1 MQNIHQNVQS
11 MKVSIK
17 EILTAIAII
26 AILAVAHYFL
36 PYRIASAF
44 SARSVNIH
52 FFAPF
57 ILGGLILLSIVVFF
71 VLKANKRPCPQFL
84 KKALVLIPIALVVI
98 VPISYHCAHNHKV
111 AFYGSDY
118 GRLYGNFP
126 YQGITNQWGKVIV
139 EPDFNFINIA
149 YDNSSNKTVFI
160 CCNVNKIKNGSIQTA
175 YGHKIFFSIF
185 TESGEVIEKREGY
198 FASSGSTVRE
208 YLEERYSNIEPLGNE
223 VFLNYTDGE
232 NNYFKI
238 KFLDANIGDTQICD
252 TNASSSTS
260 DNRSSSNSS
269 SSSNNNNS
277 SHSEQPQPRQPERHE
292 TPVPIQVWNPCF
304 MCGGTGLCTSCQG
317 KGKDWYGNSYQ
328 LCVTCHGNMYCQ
340 KCYGRKG
347 YYTTEYR

>member
-1 MQNIHQNVQS
+1 

-44 SARSVNIH
+44 SADSVAIH
-52 FFAPF
+52 IFGLPF
-57 ILGGLILLSIVVFF
+57 ILGGLILLSIVAFF

-98 VPISYHCAHNHKV
+98 VPITYHCVCNEV
-111 AFYGSDY
+111 AFRGSNYGV
-118 GRLYGNFP
+118 LYGNLP
-126 YQGITNQWGKVIV
+126 YEGVANQWGKVIV
-139 EPDFNFINIA
+139 EPNFHFINIA

-160 CCNVNKIKNGSIQTA
+160 CCNVNTIENSPDQTA
-175 YGHKIFFSIF
+175 YGYKMFFSIF
-185 TESGEVIEKREGY
+185 NESGEVIENREGY

-208 YLEERYSNIEPLGNE
+208 YLEERYSNIKPFGNSGI
-223 VFLNYTDGE
+223 LNYTDGE
-232 NNYFKI
+232 DDLQI
-238 KFLDANIGDTQICD
+238 EFLDANIGDTQIFD

-292 TPVPIQVWNPCF
+292 TQVPMQVWKDCVSCLGSGKCQCCHGDGYIIYASGEQDCF
-304 MCGGTGLCTSCQG
+304 ACIDGRCGICAG
-317 KGKDWYGNSYQ
+317 KGGHYEVEYKTRVD
-328 LCVTCHGNMYCQ
+328 
-340 KCYGRKG
+340 
-347 YYTTEYR
+347 YY

>member
-1 MQNIHQNVQS
+1 

-17 EILTAIAII
+17 EIFTAIAII

-44 SARSVNIH
+44 SARSASIH

-71 VLKANKRPCPQFL
+71 VLKAKKRPCPQFL

-98 VPISYHCAHNHKV
+98 VPITYHCVSNEV
-111 AFYGSDY
+111 AFYGSNY
-118 GRLYGNFP
+118 GVLYGNLP
-126 YQGITNQWGKVIV
+126 YEGVANQWGKVIV
-139 EPDFNFINIA
+139 EPNFHFINIA

-175 YGHKIFFSIF
+175 YGHKMFFTIF

-208 YLEERYSNIEPLGNE
+208 YLEERYSNIEPLGNRGI
-223 VFLNYTDGE
+223 LNYTDDE
-232 NNYFKI
+232 NNYFEI
-238 KFLDANIGDTQICD
+238 KFLDANIEDTQICD

-260 DNRSSSNSS
+260 DNR

-292 TPVPIQVWNPCF
+292 TQVPFQVWKD
-304 MCGGTGLCTSCQG
+304 CGTCWGSGKCQYCHGDGYIIYISGEQDCSACIDGKCSICAG
-317 KGKDWYGNSYQ
+317 KGGHYEVEYKTRVD
-328 LCVTCHGNMYCQ
+328 
-340 KCYGRKG
+340 
-347 YYTTEYR
+347 YY

>member
-44 SARSVNIH
+44 SARSASIH

-71 VLKANKRPCPQFL
+71 VLKAKKRPCPQFL

-98 VPISYHCAHNHKV
+98 VPITYHCVSNEV
-111 AFYGSDY
+111 AFYGSNY
-118 GRLYGNFP
+118 GVLYGNLP
-126 YQGITNQWGKVIV
+126 YEGVANQWGKVIV

-175 YGHKIFFSIF
+175 YGHKMFFTIF

-208 YLEERYSNIEPLGNE
+208 YLEERYSNIEPLGNRGI
-223 VFLNYTDGE
+223 LNYTDDE

-238 KFLDANIGDTQICD
+238 KFLDANIEDTQICD

-260 DNRSSSNSS
+260 DNR

-292 TPVPIQVWNPCF
+292 TQVPFQVWKD
-304 MCGGTGLCTSCQG
+304 CGTCWGSGKCQYCHGDGYIVYISGEQDCSACIDGKCSICAG
-317 KGKDWYGNSYQ
+317 KGGHYEVEYKTRVD
-328 LCVTCHGNMYCQ
+328 
-340 KCYGRKG
+340 
-347 YYTTEYR
+347 YY

>member
-1 MQNIHQNVQS
+1 

-17 EILTAIAII
+17 EIFTAIAII

-44 SARSVNIH
+44 SARSASIH

-71 VLKANKRPCPQFL
+71 VLKAKKRPCPQFL

-98 VPISYHCAHNHKV
+98 VPISYHCSHNHKV
-111 AFYGSDY
+111 AFYGSNY
-118 GRLYGNFP
+118 GVLYGNFP
-126 YQGITNQWGKVIV
+126 DQGITNQWGKVIV

-160 CCNVNKIKNGSIQTA
+160 CCNVNKIENSSIQTA
-175 YGHKIFFSIF
+175 YRYKMFFSIL
-185 TESGEVIEKREGY
+185 TESGEVIENREGY
-198 FASSGSTVRE
+198 LASSGSTVRE
-208 YLEERYSNIEPLGNE
+208 YLEERYSNIKPLGNSE
-223 VFLNYTDGE
+223 ILNYTDGE
-232 NNYFKI
+232 NDYLQI
-238 KFLDANIGDTQICD
+238 EFLDANIGDTQICD

-292 TPVPIQVWNPCF
+292 TQVPFQVWKD
-304 MCGGTGLCTSCQG
+304 CGTCWGSGKCQYCHGDGYIVYISGEQDCSACIDGKCSICAG
-317 KGKDWYGNSYQ
+317 KGGHYEVEYKTRVD
-328 LCVTCHGNMYCQ
+328 
-340 KCYGRKG
+340 
-347 YYTTEYR
+347 YY

>member
-1 MQNIHQNVQS
+1 

-44 SARSVNIH
+44 SANSASIDFVL
-52 FFAPF
+52 PF
-57 ILGGLILLSIVVFF
+57 ILGVLILLSIVAFF

-98 VPISYHCAHNHKV
+98 VPITYHCVSNEV
-111 AFYGSDY
+111 AFYGSNY
-118 GRLYGNFP
+118 GVLYGNFP
-126 YQGITNQWGKVIV
+126 YKGVANQWGKVIV
-139 EPDFNFINIA
+139 EPNFHFINIA

-160 CCNVNKIKNGSIQTA
+160 CCNVNTIENSSIQTA
-175 YGHKIFFSIF
+175 YGYKMFFSIL
-185 TESGEVIEKREGY
+185 TESGEVIENREGY

-208 YLEERYSNIEPLGNE
+208 YLEERYSNIKPLDNRKI
-223 VFLNYTDGE
+223 LNYTDGE
-232 NNYFKI
+232 NDYLEI
-238 KFLDANIGDTQICD
+238 EFLDANIEDTQICD

-260 DNRSSSNSS
+260 DNRSSSNNS

-292 TPVPIQVWNPCF
+292 TQVPMQVWKDCVSCLGSGKCQCCHGDGYIIYASGEQDCF
-304 MCGGTGLCTSCQG
+304 ACIDGRCGICAG
-317 KGKDWYGNSYQ
+317 KGGHYEVEYKTRVD
-328 LCVTCHGNMYCQ
+328 
-340 KCYGRKG
+340 
-347 YYTTEYR
+347 YY

>member
-17 EILTAIAII
+17 EIFTAIAII

-44 SARSVNIH
+44 SARSASIH

-71 VLKANKRPCPQFL
+71 VLKAKKRPCPQFL

-98 VPISYHCAHNHKV
+98 VPITYHCVSNEV
-111 AFYGSDY
+111 AFYGSNY
-118 GRLYGNFP
+118 GVLYGNLP
-126 YQGITNQWGKVIV
+126 YEGVANQWGKVIV

-175 YGHKIFFSIF
+175 YGHKMFFTIF

-208 YLEERYSNIEPLGNE
+208 YLEERYSNIEPLGNRGI
-223 VFLNYTDGE
+223 LNYTDDE

-238 KFLDANIGDTQICD
+238 KFLDANIEDTQICD

-260 DNRSSSNSS
+260 DNR

-292 TPVPIQVWNPCF
+292 TQVPFQVWKD
-304 MCGGTGLCTSCQG
+304 CGTCWGSGKCQYCHGDGYIVYISGEQDCSACIDGKCSICAG
-317 KGKDWYGNSYQ
+317 KGGHYEVEYKTRVD
-328 LCVTCHGNMYCQ
+328 
-340 KCYGRKG
+340 
-347 YYTTEYR
+347 YY